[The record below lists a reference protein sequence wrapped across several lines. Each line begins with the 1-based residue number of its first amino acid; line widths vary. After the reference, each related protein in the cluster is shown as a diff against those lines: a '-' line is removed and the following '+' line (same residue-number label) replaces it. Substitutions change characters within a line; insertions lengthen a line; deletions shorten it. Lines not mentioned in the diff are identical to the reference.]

1 MSWIHLNKFKNM
13 NLDSSR
19 YHNIQKEQSAASSS
33 PLCQERTTQPERAKW
48 LLCHSPLV
56 TATSKRLC
64 SVCVCVLKINRLTH
78 ICVTSENN
86 E

>member
-1 MSWIHLNKFKNM
+1 MSWIHLNKIKNM
-13 NLDSSR
+13 NLYSSR

-64 SVCVCVLKINRLTH
+64 SVCLCAEDKQTDAHLCDFRKQ
-78 ICVTSENN
+78 
-86 E
+86 

>member
-1 MSWIHLNKFKNM
+1 MSWIHLNKIKNM
-13 NLDSSR
+13 NLYSSR
-19 YHNIQKEQSAASSS
+19 YHNIQKEQNAASSS

-64 SVCVCVLKINRLTH
+64 SVCVCVLKINRLTQ
-78 ICVTSENN
+78 TSENN